1 MSSAGFKGTKR
12 DAEKALNQLVVEV
25 GSGRTST
32 SSATL
37 AELLDRWLENV
48 GGSLSPQTRAEY
60 RRLATRRIAPALGTM
75 KVAKLSAAHLDRF
88 YGALSDEGLRP
99 ATVRQVHAVISSAL
113 SQAVRWEWVG
123 TNAADRA
130 RPPAVRR

>member
-1 MSSAGFKGTKR
+1 M
-12 DAEKALNQLVVEV
+12 L
-25 GSGRTST
+25 
-32 SSATL
+32 
-37 AELLDRWLENV
+37 
-48 GGSLSPQTRAEY
+48 EY

-123 TNAADRA
+123 DERRRPGEAA
-130 RPPAVRR
+130 RRSAAPR